1 MKILVAAAHTL
12 ILSTILHCFVYA
24 QEKKIDNELK
34 AVFGQDSLM
43 WLHYNMCEMEKL
55 HSLFTEDIEF
65 YHDKGGPLKGLNNL
79 ISTSQKN
86 LCGNENFR
94 LRRDAVPGTIK
105 AFPMTNNGEI
115 YGAVLTGEHVFYILE
130 KGKKPRLDGRA
141 KFTHLFLKTGSGW
154 KLSRVLSYDHG
165 PVPFAN
171 ERKEILLSEESL
183 RQHAGIYEAPKT
195 GKCIVTS
202 KDNYL
207 NLVIGD
213 KVFMLHPE
221 TETKFFVTDRD
232 LTFEFVYDQ
241 ASGKNKM
248 IVRENN
254 LLVEEAVQKR

>member
-1 MKILVAAAHTL
+1 MKILIPMVPTL

-24 QEKKIDNELK
+24 QEKKTDNELK
-34 AVFGQDSLM
+34 AVFAQDSLL
-43 WLHYNMCEMEKL
+43 WLHYNRCEMEKL
-55 HSLFTEDIEF
+55 RSLFTEDIEF

-115 YGAVLTGEHVFYILE
+115 YGAILTGEHVFYILE
-130 KGKKPRLDGRA
+130 NGQKPRLDGRA

-154 KLSRVLSYDHG
+154 KISRVLSYDHG
-165 PVPFAN
+165 PAPIVN

-207 NLVIGD
+207 NLIIGD
-213 KVFMLHPE
+213 KVFILHPE
-221 TETKFFVTDRD
+221 TETKFFVTERD
-232 LTFEFVYDQ
+232 LTFEFVH

-254 LLVEEAVQKR
+254 LLVEEAVQKQ